1 MASALAASLLVLATG
16 PAPAIAATATAS
28 CSSDGHNNNAS
39 ATYST
44 SGSYHVWGNAYYKL
58 TGGGTGGKS
67 NEIIRLRAN
76 GVDKWAYDSPDDLD
90 NDVQYSTKMN
100 STKTLASAT
109 EYVLF
114 RAIFDTTG
122 SDPSCNA
129 YTDNV

>member
-16 PAPAIAATATAS
+16 PAPAIAATATA
-28 CSSDGHNNNAS
+28 
-39 ATYST
+39 Y
-44 SGSYHVWGNAYYKL
+44 
-58 TGGGTGGKS
+58 
-67 NEIIRLRAN
+67 EIIRLRAN

-100 STKTLASAT
+100 STKTFASAT